1 MARKSRVEVEGGL
14 YHLITRGNNRQA
26 IFHDSDDYLKFLTL
40 LEVQKRRLPFFLYA
54 YCLMP
59 NHVHLLIERQADA
72 IGRIMHRVLTGFSQ
86 YYNRKY
92 RKVGHL
98 FQGRHKAILC
108 QTDEYLGELV
118 RYIHLNPVRAK
129 MVHKPE
135 QYQYSSHRAYLGL
148 EAAGMVDVDP
158 VLRHFG
164 AKKKLAR
171 ERYREFVAA
180 GMRLGHRDEFY
191 LASEG
196 RILGTDEFVDAT
208 IHRLGETPRAAK
220 SSNRRGESHEFRPE
234 ALIEAVE
241 KVCGIAREEFCGQG
255 KSAAVV
261 TAKEA
266 LILIGRKAGAS
277 AKMLSDLAGLSAS
290 AVSRRHDAA
299 NSQMRDN
306 HETRK
311 LMQKVES
318 QYWKGSN

>member
-1 MARKSRVEVEGGL
+1 M
-14 YHLITRGNNRQA
+14 
-26 IFHDSDDYLKFLTL
+26 
-40 LEVQKRRLPFFLYA
+40 
-54 YCLMP
+54 
-59 NHVHLLIERQADA
+59 
-72 IGRIMHRVLTGFSQ
+72 
-86 YYNRKY
+86 
-92 RKVGHL
+92 
-98 FQGRHKAILC
+98 
-108 QTDEYLGELV
+108 V
-118 RYIHLNPVRAK
+118 R
-129 MVHKPE
+129 KPE

-148 EAAGMVDVDP
+148 EAAGVVDVDP

-208 IHRLGETPRAAK
+208 IHRLGETPRAAR
-220 SSNRRGESHEFRPE
+220 SSNKRGESHEFRPE

-241 KVCGIAREEFCGQG
+241 KVCGIAKEEFCGQG
-255 KSAAVV
+255 KNSAVV
-261 TAKEA
+261 KAKEA

-277 AKMLSDLAGLSAS
+277 VKMLSDPAGLSAS

-306 HETRK
+306 HEVRK
-311 LMQKVES
+311 LMQKVER
-318 QYWKGSN
+318 QYWKGTNWESQNATSAKKQED